1 MRGGNSVAAVK
12 NADVAVQEGQ
22 VVAVV
27 GQSGSGKSTLA
38 GAVLR
43 ILDNRVARVSG
54 QIIWKG
60 QNLLELNELA
70 LNKVRGSEISMVFQN
85 PSQAL
90 HPMMTIGRQM
100 NLIHQKLAS
109 NGLNQKTL
117 SVKDALELAKLQDVS
132 RVLRQYPHELSG
144 GMKQRIVIGIA
155 LMGRPNLIVADEPT
169 SALDVTVQLEI
180 MSLFRETVHQLSTSM
195 LLISHHLGVVA
206 GLADQ
211 VVVMRSGS
219 IIERGSVDSVY
230 LNPEESYTKQL
241 MGVGAAN
248 GSA

>member
-1 MRGGNSVAAVK
+1 
-12 NADVAVQEGQ
+12 
-22 VVAVV
+22 
-27 GQSGSGKSTLA
+27 
-38 GAVLR
+38 
-43 ILDNRVARVSG
+43 
-54 QIIWKG
+54 
-60 QNLLELNELA
+60 
-70 LNKVRGSEISMVFQN
+70 
-85 PSQAL
+85 
-90 HPMMTIGRQM
+90 MMTIDRQM
-100 NLIHQKLAS
+100 NLVHQKLAS
-109 NGLNQKTL
+109 NDLDQKTL
-117 SVKDALELAKLQDVS
+117 SVRDALELAKLQDAS

-155 LMGRPNLIVADEPT
+155 LMGRPDLIVADEPT

-180 MSLFRETVHQLSTSM
+180 MSLFRETVHQLGTSM

-211 VVVMRSGS
+211 VLVMRSGS

-248 GSA
+248 GSP